1 MITDAEHVDAGWLT
15 AALRDSGVIRD
26 ARVTSFTAEPVGT
39 GQVGHNVRY
48 TLEYDRRESTA
59 PATVVAKF
67 PSPDETSRSTGVS
80 IGTYEKE
87 ARFYRDLVG
96 GIDMRVPRCHRVEL
110 DEEARLS
117 TLLFEDL
124 APAVQCDQITGC
136 SIEQAQ
142 LVVEEMPGLHAP
154 WWERPALDE
163 IGWLQRPDEESA
175 RGIAGFY
182 AALWPGFCDR
192 YGDRLSADLRRVGEQ
207 FGESLESWASARRR
221 GPHTLV
227 HGDLRLDN
235 VLVGP
240 GPEGDP
246 HATVVDWQTIAI
258 GVGMEDLAYFVGSAL
273 VPEAR
278 RAVESDLVD
287 RYHRGLEERGVEH
300 LTRDD
305 CWDAYRCFA
314 YSGLQMAVV
323 ASMIVRADDRGDAM
337 FLAMAERHTS
347 QALDLGSHEFL
358 SGG

>member
-1 MITDAEHVDAGWLT
+1 MITDAEQVDAGWLT

-26 ARVTSFTAEPVGT
+26 SRVTSFRAEPVGT
-39 GQVGHNVRY
+39 GQVGYNVRY
-48 TLEYDRRESTA
+48 TLDYDQRESTA
-59 PATVVAKF
+59 PTSVVAKF

-87 ARFYRDLVG
+87 ARFYRDLARAVDIG
-96 GIDMRVPRCHRVEL
+96 VPQCHRVEL
-110 DEEARLS
+110 DEEAHLS

-124 APAVQCDQITGC
+124 APAEQCDQITGC

-142 LVVEEMPGLHAP
+142 LVVDQMPGLHAP
-154 WWERPALDE
+154 WWDRPALDDIE
-163 IGWLQRPDEESA
+163 WLRRPDEESA

-182 AALWPGFCDR
+182 QALWPGFCDR
-192 YGDRLSADLRRVGEQ
+192 FGDRLSADLRRVGEE
-207 FGESLESWASARRR
+207 FGESLEVWAGARRR

-240 GPEGDP
+240 GPGGDQR
-246 HATVVDWQTIAI
+246 ATVVDWQTIAI

-278 RAVESDLVD
+278 RAAEAQLVD
-287 RYHRGLEERGVEH
+287 RYHRGLVEGGVEG
-300 LTRDD
+300 LDRDA
-305 CWDAYRCFA
+305 CWDSYRCFA

-337 FLAMAERHTS
+337 FLAMAERHTA